1 MKKTILILDLKGYR
15 KRERLTQT
23 DLAEKLGITQ
33 SAVSQ
38 FENNQQYVRLST
50 INRIAEKLG
59 VEVSRIVVEVTP

>member
-15 KRERLTQT
+15 ERERLTQT

-59 VEVSRIVVEVTP
+59 VEVSIIVVEVTP

>member
-23 DLAEKLGITQ
+23 DIAEKLGITQ

>member
-15 KRERLTQT
+15 ERERLTQT